1 MSVSEHDLQRMRR
14 ACALARKG
22 HFQVEPNPPVGCVV
36 ERGEEGIV
44 GEGWHKAYGGP
55 HAEVEALRLA
65 GDRARG
71 ATVYVTLAPCSH
83 TGKTPPCADALIEAG
98 VARVFFGAADPNPE
112 VGEVGLER
120 LRAAGVEVVGP
131 VLEDEARSLL
141 ARFTRHLERRR
152 PWVLAKWAMSLD
164 GSISPRIGSG
174 GAITGVR
181 ARRYT
186 HELRGR
192 VEAVLVGVRTVQADD
207 PLLDCRLES
216 GPPEGR
222 SQPLRVI
229 LDLDGTTPPTLRM
242 LGPPGGAPVLV
253 YCSTAVP
260 AERVAALAE
269 AGAEVVA
276 VAEESGGLALG
287 HVLDDLHRRGVRRV
301 LVEGGAQVH
310 GSFFREGLV
319 DQVSAFVA
327 PRILGGHEAVPAV
340 RGTGIA
346 SADAACVL
354 EEVRWRKVGDDLL
367 MEGYV
372 PSVEPA

>member
-14 ACALARKG
+14 AVALARKG
-22 HFQVEPNPPVGCVV
+22 HFQVEPNPPVGCIV

-55 HAEVEALRLA
+55 HAEIEALRLA

-83 TGKTPPCADALIEAG
+83 AGKTPPCADALIEAG
-98 VARVFFGAADPNPE
+98 VARLVYGAADPNPM
-112 VGEVGLER
+112 VGEAGLQR
-120 LRAAGVEVVGP
+120 LRGAGIEVVGP
-131 VLEDEARSLL
+131 VLSDACRALL
-141 ARFTRHLERRR
+141 GRFARHLERGR

-164 GSISPRIGSG
+164 GSISPKVGQG

-181 ARRYT
+181 AKRYT

-192 VEAVLVGVRTVQADD
+192 VEAVMVGVGTVEADD
-207 PLLDCRLES
+207 PRLDCRLED
-216 GPPEGR
+216 GPPDGR
-222 SQPLRVI
+222 PQPLRVI
-229 LDLDGTTPPTLRM
+229 LDLAGATPPTARM
-242 LGPPGGAPVLV
+242 LREAGGAPVLV
-253 YCSTAVP
+253 YCRTAVP
-260 AERVAALAE
+260 AEAVAGLSE
-269 AGAEVVA
+269 AGAEVVT
-276 VAEESGGLALG
+276 VAEENGGLALA
-287 HVLDDLHRRGVRRV
+287 HVLDDLHRRGVARV

-310 GSFFREGLV
+310 GSLIREGLV

-327 PRILGGHEAVPAV
+327 PRILGGREAVPAV

-346 SADAACVL
+346 SAEAACVL

-372 PSVEPA
+372 PSTEPA